1 MIKFISYDGKYPN
14 LCSGVLTVDING
26 QLYAFCSITEHDQTH
41 FRLFWKGRGCLKNI
55 PNLTLG
61 DILAC
66 ADVIKM
72 QRISQVTSSRVRMR
86 LVTPS
91 RAYPY

>member
-1 MIKFISYDGKYPN
+1 MIKFISYDGKYPH

-41 FRLFWKGRGCLKNI
+41 FRLFWKGRRCLKNI

-66 ADVIKM
+66 TDVIK
-72 QRISQVTSSRVRMR
+72 S
-86 LVTPS
+86 
-91 RAYPY
+91 